1 MAAVL
6 HHSRAKGT
14 AKLVLLGIA
23 NHDGDGG
30 AYPAVSTLA
39 RYANTHE
46 RTVQRAI
53 DQLVARGELRRE
65 LQAGGSREM
74 PDHDR
79 PNRYHV
85 LVSCPPWC
93 DRTSQHRDTRERRQP
108 GLWTKGVASTPPG
121 GASATPPRRQ
131 CHPPGG
137 RPRHP
142 NHPPNLTPLAWVQ
155 HHRGPSG
162 AVSVDG
168 LAVPGVSWPRPRSAH
183 RTGTATSPTAGGCH
197 EPRRVGGPSCTAVGG
212 CGAGRVRNR
221 LPPVPPRRGRQ
232 RGPPHPTNPAAP

>member
-121 GASATPPRRQ
+121 GASAPP
-131 CHPPGG
+131 PP
-137 RPRHP
+137 
-142 NHPPNLTPLAWVQ
+142 A
-155 HHRGPSG
+155 
-162 AVSVDG
+162 
-168 LAVPGVSWPRPRSAH
+168 
-183 RTGTATSPTAGGCH
+183 
-197 EPRRVGGPSCTAVGG
+197 
-212 CGAGRVRNR
+212 
-221 LPPVPPRRGRQ
+221 PVPPPRVASTPPEPPTQPDPPSLGTAPQGAEWCRECGRPGRARCELAQAKVRHEDRHSYQPHRRGM
-232 RGPPHPTNPAAP
+232 P